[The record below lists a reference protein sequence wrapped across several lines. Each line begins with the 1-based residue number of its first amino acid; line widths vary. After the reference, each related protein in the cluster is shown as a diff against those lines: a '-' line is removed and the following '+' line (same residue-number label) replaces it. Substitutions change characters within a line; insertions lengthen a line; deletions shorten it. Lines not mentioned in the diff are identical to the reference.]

1 MRVIMRELVPEI
13 LAFLRHAGGL
23 IMEVYKQDIGAAQ
36 VELKEDSSP
45 LTLADRL
52 SHNYLTEKLNQL
64 DASIPMLS
72 EESVHERYE
81 TRKQWDRYWCLDP
94 LDGTKEFIKHNDQFT
109 INLAL
114 IENQVPVMG
123 FIHVPVS
130 GHTYWAVQGGG
141 AFLDDGIRSLP
152 IRANRKES
160 EWIAVGSGSHGSEEE
175 QHVLRE
181 FPISQ
186 FIKAGSA
193 LKFALI
199 ASGMADV
206 YYRHGPTM
214 EWDTAAGHIL
224 VEEAGARFQYVS
236 AAEVHYNKES
246 LYNTP
251 FLVQILP

>member
-1 MRVIMRELVPEI
+1 MRELVPEI
-13 LAFLRHAGGL
+13 LAFLKHAGAL
-23 IMEVYKQDIGAAQ
+23 IMEVYRQDIEAAQ
-36 VELKEDSSP
+36 VEWKEDSSP

-52 SHNYLTEKLNQL
+52 SHNYLTEKLTQL
-64 DASIPMLS
+64 DASIPILS

-81 TRKQWDRYWCLDP
+81 IRKEWTRYWCLDP

-114 IENQVPVMG
+114 IENGLPVMG

-130 GHTYWAVQGGG
+130 GHTYWAIQGGG
-141 AFLDDGIRSLP
+141 AFLDDGIRTQS

-175 QHVLRE
+175 RHVLRE

-193 LKFALI
+193 LKFCLI
-199 ASGMADV
+199 ASGTADV

-224 VEEAGARFQYVS
+224 VEEAGARFQYISS
-236 AAEVHYNKES
+236 AKVHYNKES

-251 FLVQILP
+251 FMVQILP